1 MMKSI
6 EGLVR
11 VLAVMVALFAGFLFV
26 GCDNK
31 ETIMDVDTPS
41 GGVEIERDRT
51 TGEMTVDVDQ

>member
-1 MMKSI
+1 MKSI

-41 GGVEIERDRT
+41 GGVEIERDRA

>member
-1 MMKSI
+1 MKSI
-6 EGLVR
+6 EELFR

>member
-1 MMKSI
+1 MKSI
-6 EGLVR
+6 EKSFR
-11 VLAVMVALFAGFLFV
+11 VLAVMVVLFAGFMLV

-31 ETIMDVDTPS
+31 ETIMDVNTPG